1 MLGSKKSALQL
12 MNLDNNIIGDEKS
25 GKSHCVTEYHT
36 VCSTVPL
43 VLNSTG
49 DMRWCDV
56 MYTVYRCSQ
65 YADRCSHTA
74 PNNIA
79 WYPLS
84 KLPY

>member
-1 MLGSKKSALQL
+1 MLGSKKSALQM

-49 DMRWCDV
+49 DMR
-56 MYTVYRCSQ
+56 
-65 YADRCSHTA
+65 
-74 PNNIA
+74 
-79 WYPLS
+79 
-84 KLPY
+84 